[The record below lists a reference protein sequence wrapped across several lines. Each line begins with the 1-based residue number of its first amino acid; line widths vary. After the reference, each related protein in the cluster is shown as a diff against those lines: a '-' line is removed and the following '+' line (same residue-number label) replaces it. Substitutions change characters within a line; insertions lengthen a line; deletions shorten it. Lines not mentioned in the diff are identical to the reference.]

1 MLEAAGVTAVEEQVY
16 GALVDWPADTAA
28 AIATL
33 LGLSFDETTAVLA
46 SLEAKGLMSRTADR
60 TPRFLA
66 TPPDIAIE
74 PLILQ
79 RQAELQETRR
89 AVDELL
95 RRYRASRRPREAAEL
110 VEVVVGRP
118 AVAQRFQQLQRRAER
133 EVLVLVKPPFA
144 IPHEANDTELDLLAR
159 GVTARAV
166 YERSVLESDG
176 GSAAVARYVAAG
188 EQARVVDELPVKFAL
203 IDGSEAFV
211 PLTPDD
217 PETEPTF
224 MVVHRSG
231 LLAALIALFESLWER
246 AFELSALT
254 AHPPGRPSRLTP
266 ADAQLMS
273 LLLAG
278 LTDKAIAGQLGLSIR
293 TVHRRISALLDRAQ
307 VSTRLQLGWYAAQ
320 HGWLDGYGPAA
331 GPPGARGG
339 AE

>member
-16 GALVDWPADTAA
+16 GALVDSPADTAA
-28 AIATL
+28 AIATG
-33 LGLSFDETTAVLA
+33 LGLSLDETAVVLA

-89 AVDELL
+89 VVDELL

-254 AHPPGRPSRLTP
+254 ARTPGDGRPQRLPP
-266 ADAQLMS
+266 ADAQLVS

-307 VSTRLQLGWYAAQ
+307 VSTRMQLGWHAAQ
-320 HGWLDGYGPAA
+320 HAWLDGYGERRP
-331 GPPGARGG
+331 
-339 AE
+339 

>member
-16 GALVDWPADTAA
+16 GALVDSPADTAA
-28 AIATL
+28 AIATR
-33 LGLSFDETTAVLA
+33 LGLSLDETIAVLT

-79 RQAELQETRR
+79 RQAELHETRR

-176 GSAAVARYVAAG
+176 GSAAIARYVAAG
-188 EQARVVDELPVKFAL
+188 EQARVVAELPVKFAL

-217 PETEPTF
+217 PDTEPTF

-254 AHPPGRPSRLTP
+254 AHSPDGASPSLPP
-266 ADAQLMS
+266 ADAQLIS

-293 TVHRRISALLDRAQ
+293 TVHRRISALLERAQ
-307 VSTRLQLGWYAAQ
+307 VSTRMQLGWHAAQ
-320 HGWLDGYGPAA
+320 HGWLDGYAPA
-331 GPPGARGG
+331 GARGG
-339 AE
+339 AD

>member
-16 GALVDWPADTAA
+16 GALVDSPAGTAA
-28 AIATL
+28 AIATR
-33 LGLSFDETTAVLA
+33 LGLSLDETSAVLT
-46 SLEAKGLMSRTADR
+46 SLEAKGLMSRTAAR
-60 TPRFLA
+60 VPRFLA
-66 TPPDIAIE
+66 TPPDVAIE

-144 IPHEANDTELDLLAR
+144 IPHDANDTELDLLAR

-166 YERSVLESDG
+166 YERSVVESDG
-176 GSAAVARYVAAG
+176 GSAAIARYVAAG

-203 IDGSEAFV
+203 IDGSEGFV

-217 PETEPTF
+217 SETEPTF

-231 LLAALIALFESLWER
+231 LLAALIALFEAVWER

-254 AHPPGRPSRLTP
+254 ARRPDGGRSPLPP
-266 ADAQLMS
+266 ADAQLLS

-293 TVHRRISALLDRAQ
+293 TVHRRISALLERAQ
-307 VSTRLQLGWYAAQ
+307 VSTRMQLGWHAAH
-320 HGWLDGYGPAA
+320 HGWLDGYVTGPAA
-331 GPPGARGG
+331 ARGG
-339 AE
+339 AD

>member
-16 GALVDWPADTAA
+16 GALVDSPADTAA
-28 AIATL
+28 AIATR
-33 LGLSFDETTAVLA
+33 LGLSLDETAAVLA

-89 AVDELL
+89 VVDELL

-254 AHPPGRPSRLTP
+254 ARTPGDGQPQRLPP
-266 ADAQLMS
+266 ADAQLVS

-307 VSTRLQLGWYAAQ
+307 VSTRMQLGWHAAQ

-331 GPPGARGG
+331 SAQRSP
-339 AE
+339 